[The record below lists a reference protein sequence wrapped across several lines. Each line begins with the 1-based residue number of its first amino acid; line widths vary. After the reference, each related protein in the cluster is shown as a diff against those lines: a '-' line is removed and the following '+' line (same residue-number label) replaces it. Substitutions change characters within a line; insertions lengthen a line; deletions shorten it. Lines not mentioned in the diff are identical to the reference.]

1 MVKKMSLEKSFE
13 KLEEIVKK
21 LESGDESLEK
31 SLKLFEQGVNISDEC
46 QKSLEDLENRVKIIS
61 NNREIRFKDI
71 D

>member
-1 MVKKMSLEKSFE
+1 MLKKMSLEKSFE